1 RQHHHTRI
9 QNDHLILLNLTIIMP
24 EETTIAVELLGSI
37 ESTIN
42 TIANNLEAN
51 SLDRRSFRKYLRDYA
66 ERAASDGRLINASRQ
81 GFANRGLL
89 LAYAH
94 MELICWLAKSNYTI
108 SSTSVKWY
116 SWKKVFAK
124 YRLPLLAVTSQTSH
138 LRNHLQNISKKADQ
152 VFAELEANDIPIS
165 PDSIKY
171 RKVPVGQ
178 PVGPPPEESHD
189 LIHRATLA
197 HEKLSQ

>member
-1 RQHHHTRI
+1 
-9 QNDHLILLNLTIIMP
+9 MP
-24 EETTIAVELLGSI
+24 EETNIAVEILG
-37 ESTIN
+37 TIQTTLN
-42 TIANNLEAN
+42 TITNNLGAN
-51 SLDRRSFRKYLRDYA
+51 RLDRRSFRKYLGDYA

-81 GFANRGLL
+81 DSQCANRGLL

-116 SWKKVFAK
+116 SWRKLFAK

-138 LRNHLQNISKKADQ
+138 LTKHLQNIGKLADQ
-152 VFAELEANDIPIS
+152 VFADLDANDILIP

-171 RKVPVGQ
+171 RKVPLAQ
-178 PVGPPPEESHD
+178 PVGSPPDESHD
-189 LIHRATLA
+189 LIRRATLA
-197 HEKLSQ
+197 QKKLSQ

>member
-1 RQHHHTRI
+1 
-9 QNDHLILLNLTIIMP
+9 MP

-37 ESTIN
+37 ETTIT

-51 SLDRRSFRKYLRDYA
+51 RLDRRSFRKYLRDYA

-81 GFANRGLL
+81 GSRSANRGLL

-116 SWKKVFAK
+116 SWKKLLAK
-124 YRLPLLAVTSQTSH
+124 YRLPLLGVSSQTSH
-138 LRNHLQNISKKADQ
+138 LTNHLQNISKLADQ
-152 VFAELEANDIPIS
+152 LFAELDANEV
-165 PDSIKY
+165 K
-171 RKVPVGQ
+171 
-178 PVGPPPEESHD
+178 SHFRR
-189 LIHRATLA
+189 LMAT
-197 HEKLSQ
+197 S